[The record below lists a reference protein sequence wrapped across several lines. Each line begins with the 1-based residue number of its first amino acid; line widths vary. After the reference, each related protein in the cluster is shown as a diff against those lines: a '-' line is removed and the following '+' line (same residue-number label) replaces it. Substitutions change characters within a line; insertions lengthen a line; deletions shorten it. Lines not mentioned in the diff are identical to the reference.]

1 MRKKIMDEKRIRN
14 LQQLVDVLHFDIG
27 NLQTLNTSLIHPTF
41 VFENKGL
48 HLEHNQRLEFL
59 GDAVLG
65 LVIGEYLYRNYP
77 KKSEGELT
85 KIRAAVVCET
95 TLAKV
100 AKKLGLGDKLLLGR
114 GEELT
119 GGRERPSI
127 LADAFE
133 AVIAAIYLEAGLAS
147 AKRFIIEQLADEITE
162 VVNSGFKDYK
172 TMLQEL
178 VQKEHDVNVTYT
190 ILEESG
196 PDHDK
201 SFVAGVIWKNNLL
214 AKGRG
219 KSKKEAEQ
227 QAASQ
232 AIKLLKNQ
240 V

>member
-1 MRKKIMDEKRIRN
+1 MCEDMMDEKRNSDLR
-14 LQQLVDVLHFDIG
+14 QLVKLFKIELD
-27 NLQTLNTSLIHPTF
+27 NLQTLNTALTHPTF
-41 VFENKGL
+41 VFENKSL

-65 LVIGEYLYRNYP
+65 LVVGEYLYRNYP

-100 AKKLGLGDKLLLGR
+100 AKKLRLGDKLLLGR

-133 AVIAAIYLEAGLAS
+133 AVIAAIYLESGLSGA
-147 AKRFIIEQLADEITE
+147 REFIIEHLTSEIAE

-178 VQKEHDVNVTYT
+178 VQKEHEDNVAYT

-214 AKGRG
+214 AKGKG

-227 QAASQ
+227 QAASK
-232 AIKLLKNQ
+232 AIELLKGQ

>member
-1 MRKKIMDEKRIRN
+1 
-14 LQQLVDVLHFDIG
+14 LVV
-27 NLQTLNTSLIHPTF
+27 
-41 VFENKGL
+41 
-48 HLEHNQRLEFL
+48 
-59 GDAVLG
+59 
-65 LVIGEYLYRNYP
+65 GEYLYRNYP

-100 AKKLGLGDKLLLGR
+100 AKKLRLGDKLLLGR

-133 AVIAAIYLEAGLAS
+133 AVIAAIYLESGLSVA
-147 AKRFIIEQLADEITE
+147 REFIIEHLASEIAE

-178 VQKEHDVNVTYT
+178 VQKEHEDNVTYT

-201 SFVAGVIWKNNLL
+201 CFMAGVIWKNNLL
-214 AKGRG
+214 AKGKG

-227 QAASQ
+227 QAASK
-232 AIKLLKNQ
+232 AIELLKGQ

>member
-1 MRKKIMDEKRIRN
+1 MGHRVMDEKRIST
-14 LQQLVDVLHFDIG
+14 LQHLVDKFQLEIDDL
-27 NLQTLNTSLIHPTF
+27 NTLNTALIHPTF

-65 LVIGEYLYRNYP
+65 LVVGEYLYRNYP
-77 KKSEGELT
+77 HKPEGELT
-85 KIRAAVVCET
+85 KLRAAVVCET

-100 AKKLGLGDKLLLGR
+100 ARKLGLGDMLLLGH

-133 AVIAAIYLEAGLAS
+133 AVIAAIYLETGLDG
-147 AKRFIIEQLADEITE
+147 AKKFIIKQLADEIVE

-178 VQKEHDVNVTYT
+178 VQKEHEDNVTYT

-201 SFVAGVIWKNNLL
+201 SFVAGVLWKGNLL
-214 AKGRG
+214 AKGKG

-227 QAASQ
+227 QAA
-232 AIKLLKNQ
+232 AKALELLKGQ
-240 V
+240 A

>member
-1 MRKKIMDEKRIRN
+1 MSKKVKEEKRISDLKRFIKSLGIN
-14 LQQLVDVLHFDIG
+14 IEKIEA
-27 NLQTLNTSLIHPTF
+27 LNTALIHPTF

-48 HLEHNQRLEFL
+48 GLEHNQRLEFL

-65 LVIGEYLYRNYP
+65 LIAGEFLYHNYP
-77 KKSEGELT
+77 QKPEGELT
-85 KIRAAVVCET
+85 RLRAAVVCET

-100 AKKLGLGDKLLLGR
+100 AKKLHLGEQLLLGR

-127 LADAFE
+127 LADALE
-133 AVIAAIYLEAGLAS
+133 AVIAAIYLETGLS
-147 AKRFIIEQLADEITE
+147 GAKKFIIEQLADEITE

-172 TMLQEL
+172 TMLQEI
-178 VQKEHDVNVTYT
+178 VQKEHDDNVTYA

-214 AKGRG
+214 AKGEG

-227 QAASQ
+227 QAASK
-232 AIKLLKNQ
+232 AIHLFKGQ